1 MYKAFTASSC
11 PLRIFVISPFSIF
24 IIFTNESEHPTA
36 NDFVDLSK
44 HKQWAIASPVSIV
57 YNSYT
62 ILISQILTIP
72 SESQVD
78 TYWPPIENTASF
90 IVLRCP

>member
-1 MYKAFTASSC
+1 MAFTASSC
-11 PLRIFVISPFSIF
+11 PLRTFEISPFSIF

-44 HKQWAIASPVSIV
+44 HKQCAIASPVSIV

-78 TYWPPIENTASF
+78 TY
-90 IVLRCP
+90 